1 MILFMKATTI
11 CNVSFSLWYFDNLES
26 NFKFFLRNVVFSVTQ
41 TNTVK
46 TDELFVCRKYGYTE
60 TIVNDRSVLTLLS
73 LTKIAG
79 FARFRQNGYHV
90 AK

>member
-1 MILFMKATTI
+1 MFMKATNNVQCVLFRSGILTI
-11 CNVSFSLWYFDNLES
+11 WSRIS
-26 NFKFFLRNVVFSVTQ
+26 NFSFAMLCFSVTQ